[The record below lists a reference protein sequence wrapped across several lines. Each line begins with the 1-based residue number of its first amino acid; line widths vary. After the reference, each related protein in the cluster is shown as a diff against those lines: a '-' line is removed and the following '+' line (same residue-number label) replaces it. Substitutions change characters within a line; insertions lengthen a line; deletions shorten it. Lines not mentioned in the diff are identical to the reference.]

1 MSSPKPNATPAEMAA
16 LYKLNKRLYGT
27 KPEIGP
33 GKSMAG
39 GNVGTA
45 ITSTAT
51 TPMPPKRPPPLP
63 PTPRRPDPLPPMP
76 KRSTPLPAQPKSPDP
91 VPTRPTRPDLPVKEV
106 EPKRPM
112 PLPQPVKPL
121 PPVEPKR
128 PTPMPAPLR
137 PTGKPSNQM
146 EYKKG
151 GSVPSASKRGDGIA
165 QRGKTRGKMC

>member
-1 MSSPKPNATPAEMAA
+1 MSSPKQNATPAEMAA
-16 LYKLNKRLYGT
+16 LAKLNKKLYGT

-51 TPMPPKRPPPLP
+51 TPMRPMPRPEPPRPTRLRPLP
-63 PTPRRPDPLPPMP
+63 EPTRPMPPMPRRPDPLP
-76 KRSTPLPAQPKSPDP
+76 
-91 VPTRPTRPDLPVKEV
+91 
-106 EPKRPM
+106 
-112 PLPQPVKPL
+112 QPVRPL

-128 PTPMPAPLR
+128 PIRPEPTPDPGSMPGPGRQSPVMNQMPALR
-137 PTGKPSNQM
+137 PTGKPSNRM

-151 GSVPSASKRGDGIA
+151 GSVPSASKRADGIA